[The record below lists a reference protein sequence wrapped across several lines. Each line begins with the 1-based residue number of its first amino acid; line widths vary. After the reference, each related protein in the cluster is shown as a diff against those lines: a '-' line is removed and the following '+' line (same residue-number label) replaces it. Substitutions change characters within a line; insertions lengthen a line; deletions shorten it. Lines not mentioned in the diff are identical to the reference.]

1 MRRIFAAETGRS
13 LGDDSITVSLR
24 YVPKERGMGLEL
36 SAGRAVGWTDKTYP
50 FPVDKLPYGG
60 LEPLLVPWGEVK
72 QKRYHFDGSTYVV
85 DP

>member
-1 MRRIFAAETGRS
+1 
-13 LGDDSITVSLR
+13 
-24 YVPKERGMGLEL
+24 MGLEL